1 MNRTIV
7 CKSCDNNRVIIKKI
21 GQELVFK
28 CSSCENTIMQAVHLE
43 SWNKKASNTYKL
55 RINIEDNSLFEAD
68 ISDLEIKNKEFLT
81 SSMEK
86 TKIRLVYN
94 KEYGYIR
101 QLEED
106 E

>member
-7 CKSCDNNRVIIKKI
+7 CKSCDNNRVIIKKV
-21 GQELVFK
+21 GQELFFK

-43 SWNKKASNTYKL
+43 SWNKKAYNTYKL
-55 RINIEDNSLFEAD
+55 RINIDDNSLFEVD
-68 ISDLEIKNKEFLT
+68 ICDVETRKKEFQT
-81 SSMEK
+81 SSMDE
-86 TKIRLVYN
+86 TKIRFMYN

-101 QLEED
+101 HLEED